1 MLSLNV
7 LSYPSV
13 IAGIDFNRVCFELEA
28 TLRRHGARTQAAPL
42 DVVWHSSAS
51 GRAAIASFVLE
62 SERIERAVV
71 THVRVAPFFAGV
83 ALAVHP
89 RADLDAPMLVADL
102 MVPPP
107 GVTRAY
113 VDACGPAIAAPS
125 FSRRFREPLAD
136 VVDGAGLG
144 QRRPVPAWM
153 APLSGG
159 CGARLRARP
168 GGGDAVAR
176 VLVSYV
182 SRYLRGLE
190 EAEPAADPRANAA
203 AARIARDVIRSRGT
217 AGKRLARSFGTRFAG
232 RYLDLLWEA
241 KV

>member
-1 MLSLNV
+1 MFSLNV

-13 IAGIDFNRVCFELEA
+13 FARVDFNRVCFELEA
-28 TLRRHGARTQAAPL
+28 TFRRHGARTQPAPL
-42 DVVWHSSAS
+42 DVVWSSSAL

-83 ALAVHP
+83 AVAVHP
-89 RADLDAPMLVADL
+89 RADLDAPMLVADI

-113 VDACGPAIAAPS
+113 LDACGPAIASPS
-125 FSRRFREPLAD
+125 FSRRFREPLAE
-136 VVDGAGLG
+136 VVDGADVGR
-144 QRRPVPAWM
+144 RRPVPSWM

-168 GGGDAVAR
+168 GDGDAVAR
-176 VLVSYV
+176 VLVGYV
-182 SRYLRGLE
+182 ARYLRGLE
-190 EAEPAADPRANAA
+190 EADPAGDPRANAA
-203 AARIARDVIRSRGT
+203 AARIARDVIRSRGV
-217 AGKRLARSFGTRFAG
+217 AGKRLARTFGTRFAG
-232 RYLDLLWEA
+232 RYLDLLWDA